1 MFVSWLIP
9 IANSPASEPVYVR
22 EPVEIM
28 RVVELPAGPEYH
40 HRVLPFER
48 RSPLDR
54 GFYFGH
60 GFHAVYLTRVLPGR
74 QYTLGFRYAANWR
87 KRVKVMLFDRW
98 LLASQARH
106 FNLLQGPILR
116 GRSDQVEL
124 RWQLSVSPDSPGTL
138 LYIVVEATDTIP
150 DYYGGFPHDLFLAWP
165 PIESRNEMGYGV
177 TYLQGPKN
185 LMLAEQVPGA
195 PVVLTNIEPGKPNPA
210 PLPAWKAPGDLIV
223 NGAFT
228 QGIQHWSS
236 IQSISSSK
244 QQTATFP
251 VGPDGLVLHGNEDES
266 IAGVRQQLEVNVRGA
281 ARLMLQARVKI
292 VRQTKPGSGKKADI
306 SPLSI
311 SVCYDDAGG
320 GSHCGKDAYTSRFY
334 SLESNSRKS
343 IANGQRIPA
352 GEWFWFMQDLMRL
365 SPSPVRIRSVSL
377 LAAGWPEWQSNIR
390 EIHLIRHGG
399 TNVQQGD

>member
-1 MFVSWLIP
+1 MLVSWLIP
-9 IANSPASEPVYVR
+9 SASSQASAPIYVR

-28 RVVELPAGPEYH
+28 RVVELPSGPEYH
-40 HRVLPFER
+40 HRVLPFDR
-48 RSPLDR
+48 RSFLDR

-124 RWQLSVSPDSPGTL
+124 RWRFSVSPDSPGTL
-138 LYIVVEATDTIP
+138 LYIVVEAVNPIP
-150 DYYGGFPHDLFLAWP
+150 DYSAGFPHDLFLAWP
-165 PIESRNEMGYGV
+165 PIEPRNEMGHGV

-195 PVVLTNIEPGKPNPA
+195 PVVLTNIKPGKPDPA
-210 PLPAWKAPGDLIV
+210 SSVPAWKAPGDLIV

-228 QGIQHWSS
+228 QGIQHWSL
-236 IQSISSSK
+236 IQNISKSK
-244 QQTATFP
+244 RQTEIFSVAA
-251 VGPDGLVLHGNEDES
+251 DGLVLRGNEDES
-266 IAGVRQQLEVNVRGA
+266 ITGLRQQLEVNVRGA

-292 VRQTKPGSGKKADI
+292 VRQSEPGSGKKKTI

-311 SVCYDDAGG
+311 SVCYDDAAG
-320 GSHCGKDAYTSRFY
+320 GSHCGKDAYISRFY
-334 SLESNSRKS
+334 SLEAKGQKS
-343 IANGQRIPA
+343 IADGQPIPA
-352 GEWFWFMQDLMRL
+352 GERFWFMQDLMRL
-365 SPSPVRIRSVSL
+365 TPSPVRIRSISL

-399 TNVQQGD
+399 NNVQ